1 MALADAQP
9 DRVRIK
15 VLEASKPADL
25 ERAFSLWIAYQ
36 KPARILDVHTTE
48 SPTGRGDRAPLADRI
63 LHMVIVYEIG
73 LPDDTDPKSAT

>member
-9 DRVRIK
+9 DHVRIK

-48 SPTGRGDRAPLADRI
+48 SPTGRGDRVPLADRV

-73 LPDDTDPKSAT
+73 LPEDADTKNAT

>member
-1 MALADAQP
+1 MALSDAQP

-36 KPARILDVHTTE
+36 KPARLLDVHTTE

-73 LPDDTDPKSAT
+73 LPDDADLKNAT